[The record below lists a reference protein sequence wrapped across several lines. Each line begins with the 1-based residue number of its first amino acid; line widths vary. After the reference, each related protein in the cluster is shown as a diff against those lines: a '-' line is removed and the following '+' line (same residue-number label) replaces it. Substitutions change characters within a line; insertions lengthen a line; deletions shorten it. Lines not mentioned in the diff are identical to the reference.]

1 MHTCESDGAW
11 GQSFEVLKRGSLQLV
26 VTEVL
31 LDLSKV
37 LSVKPGVCL
46 ALI

>member
-1 MHTCESDGAW
+1 MYVN
-11 GQSFEVLKRGSLQLV
+11 QMVLGVSHLKSSIVGGLHLV
-26 VTEVL
+26 ITEVL